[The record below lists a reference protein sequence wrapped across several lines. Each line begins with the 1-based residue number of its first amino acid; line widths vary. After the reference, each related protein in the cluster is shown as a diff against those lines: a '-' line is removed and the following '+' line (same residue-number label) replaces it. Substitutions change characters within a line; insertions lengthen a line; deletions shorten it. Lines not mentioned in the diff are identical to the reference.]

1 MIRQRPIAVASLSS
15 PAPLRLVPWA
25 LMLSALVAGGTL
37 PGPVLAQEPRCFH
50 SVELGV
56 NGEDA
61 ALARSARLGWMRST
75 FRWSRIEPA
84 PGAWDFRH
92 TDAVVAAAEAAGVKL
107 LAILSTAPEWA
118 GSNANGTRPPE
129 DLDLWR
135 EFVRQVASRYCGKV
149 AAYEIWNEP
158 NFFDHDVGV
167 GWALSHLQ
175 APRYVDY
182 LRAAAEVIRAETPGT
197 LVVGPATSSE
207 ADARTELLFAQL
219 EESFAGGAPAG
230 SVLDA
235 VSFHANAID
244 DEPAAEVEGR
254 ANQQLAVL
262 AARHPSSAGKP
273 VWITEL
279 GWKTNRVGEGGQ
291 RGRVLSLLEAWS
303 GRCDPLVPARVFLF
317 QLSDQPGTETRGLFR
332 VDGTPKLIVPTYFAT
347 LPFPAATRDPLDLS
361 IAAVCEGLVCD
372 LEATEWTGNP
382 FSLAVC
388 RWDFGDGTGEE
399 GTSCRA
405 RHQYPDARD
414 RVVQLT
420 VEILNVAVHRTDA
433 RVLPAAMCNDFD
445 PPRVEITFPSPGT
458 DLTGAHS
465 VLYFFRD
472 NLGFSDAALL
482 VDGRRIVGRPPPPF
496 QLIFDTAAFPTGPHR
511 LQVALTDRCGNRT
524 ASAPVEVF
532 IDRRPPVVELVTP
545 EDGAV
550 VSGRLVARAE
560 AHDNRAVER
569 VELYVDRRLRATDRE
584 PPYELYWHAAFHP
597 EGPHQITARAFDR
610 AGNRGDA
617 TPITIHVEHAPPP
630 PSHGAGPEPAERD
643 GELRPEARLTL
654 KPGRAAC
661 GSARRD
667 CS

>member
-1 MIRQRPIAVASLSS
+1 MIRQRPIALVPLSF
-15 PAPLRLVPWA
+15 PVPWA
-25 LMLSALVAGGTL
+25 LVSRALMFSALAAGGTL
-37 PGPVLAQEPRCFH
+37 PGPALAQEPRCFH
-50 SVELGV
+50 PVVLGV

-61 ALARSARLGWMRST
+61 ALARSARLGWMRAT
-75 FRWSRIEPA
+75 FRWSRIEPE

-92 TDAVVAAAEAAGVKL
+92 TDAVVAAAEAAGVEL

-129 DLDLWR
+129 DVGLWQ
-135 EFVRQVASRYCGKV
+135 EFVRQVAIRYRGRV

-158 NFFDHDVGV
+158 NFFDHDIGV
-167 GWALSHLQ
+167 GWARSHFEP
-175 APRYVDY
+175 PRYVDY
-182 LRAAAEVIRAETPGT
+182 LRAAAETIRAEAPGT

-207 ADARTELLFAQL
+207 ADARTEQVFAQL
-219 EESFAGGAPAG
+219 EGTFADGEPARHF
-230 SVLDA
+230 LDA

-254 ANQQLAVL
+254 ANEQLAVL

-291 RGRVLSLLEAWS
+291 RGRVLALLEAWS
-303 GRCDPLVPARVFLF
+303 GRCDPLVPARAFLF
-317 QLSDQPGTETRGLFR
+317 QLSDQPGTESRGLFR

-347 LPFPAATRDPLDLS
+347 LPFPAATRDPLDLP

-382 FSLAVC
+382 FSPAVC
-388 RWDFGDGTGEE
+388 RWDFGDGSGEE

-405 RHQYPDARD
+405 RHLYPDARD

-420 VEILNVAVHRTDA
+420 VEILDVAVHRIDA

-445 PPRVEITFPSPGT
+445 PPRVEVTFPSPGA

-482 VDGRRIVGRPPPPF
+482 VDGRRIVGRSPPPF
-496 QLIFDTAAFPTGPHR
+496 QLSFDTAAFPTGPHR
-511 LQVALTDRCGNRT
+511 VQVALTDRCGNRT
-524 ASAPVEVF
+524 ESAPVSVF
-532 IDRRPPVVELVTP
+532 IDRRPPVVEIVAP

-550 VSGRLVARAE
+550 VSGRLVATAE

-597 EGPHQITARAFDR
+597 ERPHQITARAYDR

-617 TPITIHVEHAPPP
+617 APVTIQVVHAPPA
-630 PSHGAGPEPAERD
+630 PSTGSGPERP
-643 GELRPEARLTL
+643 GELEN
-654 KPGRAAC
+654 
-661 GSARRD
+661 
-667 CS
+667 